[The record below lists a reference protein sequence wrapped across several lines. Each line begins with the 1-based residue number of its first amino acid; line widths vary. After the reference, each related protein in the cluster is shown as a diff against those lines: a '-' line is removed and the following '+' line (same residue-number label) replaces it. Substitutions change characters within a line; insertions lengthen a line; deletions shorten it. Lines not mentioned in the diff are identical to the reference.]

1 MRDTVQA
8 KLLQL
13 GLLQRNASGA
23 GWELT
28 QLARELLSATLSSS
42 RESTLT
48 KDLLRLGMI
57 APAPIGSGMCWVFT
71 PRGRTL
77 LVYLLNNP
85 SAFEEPSSPFGRG
98 HYSKSTPSTT

>member
-23 GWELT
+23 GWQLT

-42 RESTLT
+42 HESTLT
-48 KDLLRLGMI
+48 KDLLELGMI
-57 APAPIGSGMCWVFT
+57 APAPNGSGMCWVFT
-71 PRGRTL
+71 PRGRML
-77 LVYLLNNP
+77 LAYLLDRH
-85 SAFEEPSSPFGRG
+85 SAYEEHGPDCGRE
-98 HYSKSTPSTT
+98 H